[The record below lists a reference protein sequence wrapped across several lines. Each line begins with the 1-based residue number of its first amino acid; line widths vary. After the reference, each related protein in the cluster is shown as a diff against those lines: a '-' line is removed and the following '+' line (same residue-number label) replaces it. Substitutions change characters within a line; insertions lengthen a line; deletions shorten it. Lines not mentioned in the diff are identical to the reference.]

1 MAILVELG
9 VGILVFLAEVT
20 VLAALGLILP
30 FRFVCSSAFRKK
42 KRTEWD
48 LSPKKKFSD
57 VASSLVSFVVI
68 AAVACWWIVVFTGSH
83 A

>member
-9 VGILVFLAEVT
+9 VGILVFLAEVS

-30 FRFVCSSAFRKK
+30 FRFVCSPAFRKK
-42 KRTEWD
+42 KRTEWES
-48 LSPKKKFSD
+48 SPKKKFSD
-57 VASSLVSFVVI
+57 IASSLVSFV
-68 AAVACWWIVVFTGSH
+68 AVAACAYWWMDIFIGSH